1 MSRRFLTPVNL
12 PKGNSLPLSGI
23 AGDLFFKLDEQKI
36 YVHNGTDWVIAQ
48 GGSSQTTVSATAPVD
63 PTEGDTWFNTTNAK
77 SYVYY
82 DGAWIDISVGSI
94 GPTGPTG
101 ATGAT
106 GADSTVPGPTGPQ
119 GETGPTGATGATGA
133 DSTVAGPTGATGAG
147 VPIGGA
153 PGQILAKIDGDD
165 YNTEWVDNEGGGAS
179 ALSELTDA
187 TITNPI
193 NGDTILY
200 SEASGKWINISF
212 ADILVGFG
220 LLSGDGG
227 SYNTT
232 EFTGTIDGGLYN
244 TTTFLS
250 VVDGGNEGSF

>member
-12 PKGNSLPLSGI
+12 PKGNSLPLSGS
-23 AGDLFFKLDEQKI
+23 AGDLFYKLDEQKI
-36 YVHNGTDWVIAQ
+36 YVHNGTEWVIAQ
-48 GGSSQTTVSATAPVD
+48 GSGGQTTVSATAPTD
-63 PTEGDTWFNTTNAK
+63 PVEGDTWFNTTNAK

-82 DGAWIDISVGSI
+82 DGAWVDVSVGSVGPTGPTGATGPT

-101 ATGAT
+101 ATGA
-106 GADSTVPGPTGPQ
+106 GVPTG
-119 GETGPTGATGATGA
+119 GTT
-133 DSTVAGPTGATGAG
+133 
-147 VPIGGA
+147 
-153 PGQILAKIDGDD
+153 GQILAKIDGDD

-179 ALSELTDA
+179 ALSELTDT

-193 NGDTILY
+193 DGHTLLY
-200 SEASGKWINISF
+200 SEATSKWVNISF
-212 ADILVGFG
+212 AEVLAGFG

-232 EFTGTIDGGLYN
+232 EFTATIDGGLYD
-244 TTTFLS
+244 TTLFLS